1 MNDTDDLAPGSL
13 VRRWRLGKRLR
24 EIREASG
31 KTMDDAAAYLGVRR
45 PTISRIEN
53 GRHAIL
59 PKNVKFLCQLY
70 EVGAPEVDML
80 IRQAEESSERG
91 WWASY
96 SDTMPDWFETYIGFE
111 SDVSEIW
118 AYESELVPGLL
129 QVPSYVRAMRTA
141 YERDASEL
149 EIAKHVAF
157 RLERQKRLEVKPPVY
172 RVVLN
177 EAVVRRPVGD
187 MPKQLRHLVEMSRQD
202 YLDLRI
208 LPFDA
213 GPHRGMTSPFCLM
226 TLPDEPS
233 PNFVYLEHEDGAIYL
248 ERPVDLARYADTFEA
263 LAEVALTPEET
274 RDFLASLIEKTW
286 AQQEGPR
293 DGHVE
298 DAVAQEQPKRGERR
312 QLR

>member
-1 MNDTDDLAPGSL
+1 MSDTDDLAPGSL

-24 EIREASG
+24 EIRESSG

-70 EVGAPEVDML
+70 ETGAPEVDML
-80 IRQAEESSERG
+80 VRQAEESNERG

-111 SDVSEIW
+111 ADVSEIW
-118 AYESELVPGLL
+118 TYESELVPGLL

-141 YERDASEL
+141 YQAGVSEL
-149 EIAKHVAF
+149 EIAKSVAF

-187 MPKQLRHLVEMSRQD
+187 MAKQLQHLVDMSQND

-208 LPFDA
+208 LPFAA
-213 GPHRGMTSPFCLM
+213 GPHPGMTSPFSVM
-226 TLPDEPS
+226 TLPDEPA

-248 ERPVDLARYADTFEA
+248 ERPVDLAQYANTFEKLVAAA
-263 LAEVALTPEET
+263 LSPISSRE
-274 RDFLASLIEKTW
+274 FLANLVEQAWVK
-286 AQQEGPR
+286 QEGPR
-293 DGHVE
+293 DGHGQDE
-298 DAVAQEQPKRGERR
+298 VAQEQLQRR
-312 QLR
+312 KQRELR